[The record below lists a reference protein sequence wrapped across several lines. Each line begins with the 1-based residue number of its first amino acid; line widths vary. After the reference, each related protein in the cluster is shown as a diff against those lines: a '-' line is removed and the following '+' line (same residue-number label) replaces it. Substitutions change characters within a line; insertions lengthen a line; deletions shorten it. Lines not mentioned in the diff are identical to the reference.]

1 MEARFIPT
9 VERES
14 IDFADRYI
22 GKWNK
27 ELLVM
32 GGLLCRV
39 EYDDEMDEDV
49 DGLTLSMDV
58 SCRRLAT
65 IKGILENLLLKKETD
80 RISNADS
87 IAKDIDSSEKE
98 QQVLVLLYNS
108 IKPSY
113 RLQRT
118 SSTINHILVPILAY
132 QM

>member
-14 IDFADRYI
+14 IDFADRYV

-65 IKGILENLLLKKETD
+65 IKGILENLLLKTETD

-87 IAKDIDSSEKE
+87 IAKDIDSSRK
-98 QQVLVLLYNS
+98 
-108 IKPSY
+108 
-113 RLQRT
+113 
-118 SSTINHILVPILAY
+118 SSRFLCSCTTVSSLHTDYSEPPVP
-132 QM
+132 